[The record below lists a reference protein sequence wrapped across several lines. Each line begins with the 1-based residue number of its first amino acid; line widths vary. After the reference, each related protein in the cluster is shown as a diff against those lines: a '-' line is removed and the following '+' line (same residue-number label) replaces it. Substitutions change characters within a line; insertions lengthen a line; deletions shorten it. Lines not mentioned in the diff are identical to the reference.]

1 MNIAIIA
8 AAGAGTRMASD
19 RPKQF
24 LLLAG
29 TPVLIH
35 TLKVF
40 EQCDSIDEVIVVLP
54 AAESAGFL
62 TLAGKFGL
70 RKMARVVPGGA
81 TRADSV
87 KRGLMAIRAATAEI
101 VVVHDGVRPF
111 VTVDEIDN
119 TVAAARAHGAAI
131 LVAPVTDTIKQ
142 VDDQSVL
149 KTLDRSSLRRALT
162 PQCFRYELLREAYQ
176 RADVNDPALT
186 DESALVER
194 MGERVA
200 IIEGSARNIKITT
213 LEDIAIAETIL
224 AADERGFNPDFK
236 SV

>member
-29 TPVLIH
+29 TPVIIH

-40 EQCDSIDEVIVVLP
+40 EQCESINEVILVLP

-62 TLAGKFGL
+62 SLAGKFGL
-70 RKMARVVPGGA
+70 RKLARVVPGGA

-101 VVVHDGVRPF
+101 VAVHDGVRPF
-111 VTVDEIDN
+111 VTVDEIDA
-119 TVAAARAHGAAI
+119 TVAAAQSDGAAI

-142 VDDQSVL
+142 VNDQRVET
-149 KTLDRSSLRRALT
+149 TLDRSGLRRALT
-162 PQCFRYELLREAYQ
+162 PQCFRYELLRDAYQ
-176 RADVNDPALT
+176 TADVTDPLLT
-186 DESALVER
+186 DESVLVEKL
-194 MGERVA
+194 GIPVS
-200 IIEGSARNIKITT
+200 IVEGSPRNIKVTT
-213 LEDIAIAETIL
+213 AEDLLIAEAIL
-224 AADERGFNPDFK
+224 GAY
-236 SV
+236 

>member
-29 TPVLIH
+29 TPVIIH

-40 EQCDSIDEVIVVLP
+40 EQCESINEVILVLP

-62 TLAGKFGL
+62 SLAGKFGL
-70 RKMARVVPGGA
+70 RKLARVVPGGA

-101 VVVHDGVRPF
+101 VAVHDGVRPF
-111 VTVDEIDN
+111 VTVEEIDA
-119 TVAAARAHGAAI
+119 TVAAAHSDGAAI
-131 LVAPVTDTIKQ
+131 LVAAVTDTIKQ
-142 VDDQSVL
+142 VNDRRVVQ
-149 KTLDRSSLRRALT
+149 TLDRSGLRRALT
-162 PQCFRYELLREAYQ
+162 PQCFRYDVLWQAYQ
-176 RADVNDPALT
+176 AADVTDPSLT
-186 DESALVER
+186 DESVLVEKLGIPVR
-194 MGERVA
+194 IV
-200 IIEGSARNIKITT
+200 EGSPRNIKVTT
-213 LEDIAIAETIL
+213 AEDLVIAEAIL
-224 AADERGFNPDFK
+224 SGN
-236 SV
+236 

>member
-29 TPVLIH
+29 TPVIFH

-54 AAESAGFL
+54 AEESAGFL
-62 TLAGKFGL
+62 SLAGKFGV
-70 RKMARVVPGGA
+70 RKLARVVPGGA

-87 KRGLMAIRAATAEI
+87 KRGLMAIRSATAEI

-111 VTVDEIDN
+111 VTVEEIVA
-119 TVAAARAHGAAI
+119 TIAAAKSDGAAI
-131 LVAPVTDTIKQ
+131 LVAPVTDTIKH
-142 VDDQSVL
+142 VDDEAIV
-149 KTLDRSSLRRALT
+149 KTLDRGTLRRALT

-176 RADVNDPALT
+176 NADVNDPSLT
-186 DESALVER
+186 DESALVEQL
-194 MGERVA
+194 GKRVS
-200 IIEGSARNIKITT
+200 IVEGSARNIKITT
-213 LEDIAIAETIL
+213 AEDLAIAEAIL
-224 AADERGFNPDFK
+224 AAD
-236 SV
+236 

>member
-29 TPVLIH
+29 TPVIFH

-54 AAESAGFL
+54 AEESAGFL
-62 TLAGKFGL
+62 SLAGKFGL
-70 RKMARVVPGGA
+70 RKVARVVPGGA

-87 KRGLMAIRAATAEI
+87 KRGLMAIRSATAEI
-101 VVVHDGVRPF
+101 VAVHDGVRPF
-111 VTVDEIDN
+111 VTVEEIDS
-119 TVAAARAHGAAI
+119 TSCGGAELMA
-131 LVAPVTDTIKQ
+131 LRFSSRRLLTRSSRSASGECVR
-142 VDDQSVL
+142 
-149 KTLDRSSLRRALT
+149 TLDRGVLRRALT

-176 RADVNDPALT
+176 HADVNDPSLT
-186 DESALVER
+186 DESALVEQL
-194 MGERVA
+194 G
-200 IIEGSARNIKITT
+200 I
-213 LEDIAIAETIL
+213 
-224 AADERGFNPDFK
+224 P
-236 SV
+236 